1 MMAELK
7 KICKNFNIENVE
19 KNIEELNE
27 LQKKIFKIHRL
38 LLLILKRYSQTI
50 DETNFTKK
58 YCSEI
63 NKMLSTISKNID
75 ISIETTSMLRKL
87 LTKSKSV
94 VESHQKETLDD
105 LEIKEYV
112 FLEKKT
118 SPVIIENYEILEK
131 FTVDNY
137 DLLKTEAKIDRDLG
151 AINNDESQIAPSFIE
166 NTLIISEIK
175 NKVFLPYTLEK
186 IQSYIA
192 KSPSKNLTIQEVIDT
207 VYTVPLDNYKNSVIS
222 RFTEAFRLVRLKE
235 HGSIKDAL
243 DLAFELAF
251 NYSLHP
257 AVITA
262 CSSINELDIYLAC
275 MEYDELDN
283 FRFFNVKFEVAPLI
297 SKKELFN

>member
-1 MMAELK
+1 MMAVSK
-7 KICKNFNIENVE
+7 KICENFNIENVE

-38 LLLILKRYSQTI
+38 LLLILKRYSQSI

-58 YCSEI
+58 YCLEI
-63 NKMLSTISKNID
+63 NKMLSTISENID
-75 ISIETTSMLRKL
+75 ISIETTSLLRKL
-87 LTKSKSV
+87 LTKSKSIV
-94 VESHQKETLDD
+94 DSHKKETLDD

-118 SPVIIENYEILEK
+118 SPVIIKNYEMLEK

-137 DLLKTEAKIDRDLG
+137 DLLKAEAKIDRDLG
-151 AINNDESQIAPSFIE
+151 AINNDENQIAPSFVE
-166 NTLIISEIK
+166 NTLIISETK

-192 KSPSKNLTIQEVIDT
+192 KSSNKNLTIQEVIDT

-283 FRFFNVKFEVAPLI
+283 FRFFNVNFEVAPLI

>member
-1 MMAELK
+1 MMAETK
-7 KICKNFNIENVE
+7 KSCKNFNIENVE

-63 NKMLSTISKNID
+63 NNMLLTISKNID

-94 VESHQKETLDD
+94 VDSYDKENLDD

-118 SPVIIENYEILEK
+118 SPVILKNYEMLEK

-137 DLLKTEAKIDRDLG
+137 DLLKAEAKIDRDLG
-151 AINNDESQIAPSFIE
+151 AINNDENQITPSFTE

-192 KSPSKNLTIQEVIDT
+192 KSSNKNLTIQEVIDT

-283 FRFFNVKFEVAPLI
+283 FRFFNVSFEVAPLI

>member
-1 MMAELK
+1 MMTEPK
-7 KICKNFNIENVE
+7 KSCKNFNIENVE

-63 NKMLSTISKNID
+63 NNMLLTISKNID
-75 ISIETTSMLRKL
+75 TSIETTSLLRKL

-94 VESHQKETLDD
+94 VDSHSKETLDD

-118 SPVIIENYEILEK
+118 SPVILKNYEMLEK

-137 DLLKTEAKIDRDLG
+137 DLLKAEAKIDRDLG
-151 AINNDESQIAPSFIE
+151 AINNDENQITPSFTE

-192 KSPSKNLTIQEVIDT
+192 KSPNKNLTIQEVIDT

-283 FRFFNVKFEVAPLI
+283 FRFFNVSFEVAPLI

>member
-1 MMAELK
+1 MMAETK
-7 KICKNFNIENVE
+7 KSCKNFNIENVE

-63 NKMLSTISKNID
+63 NNMLLTISKNID

-94 VESHQKETLDD
+94 VDSYDKENLDD

-118 SPVIIENYEILEK
+118 SPVILKNYEMLEK

-137 DLLKTEAKIDRDLG
+137 DLLKAEAKIDRDLG
-151 AINNDESQIAPSFIE
+151 AINNDENQITPSFTE

-192 KSPSKNLTIQEVIDT
+192 KSPNKNLTIQEVIDT

-257 AVITA
+257 AIITA

-283 FRFFNVKFEVAPLI
+283 FRFFNVSFEIAPLI